1 MWNEK
6 IVYIGRKPV
15 MNYVVAVSNVFSH
28 DSFNEVILKAR
39 GRAISTAV
47 DVAEVT
53 KRILSKNIESDI
65 KIGTEELP
73 REEGGTRNVSFMEIT
88 LTRNTQKEAEK
99 KDLAVSS
106 EVPEKGST
114 VEPDEPSTVEET
126 APEEDPEQADDEA
139 ELEDEENEEEKNE
152 GDGECG

>member
-1 MWNEK
+1 MWNKK

-15 MNYVVAVSNVFSH
+15 MSYVIVVSNILSNYNL
-28 DSFNEVILKAR
+28 NEAILKAR

-53 KRILSKNIESDI
+53 KRILSKDLDCDI

-88 LTRNTQKEAEK
+88 LTRNTQKDAGK
-99 KDLAVSS
+99 KNLAVPS
-106 EVPEKGST
+106 EAPEPAPTEEIG
-114 VEPDEPSTVEET
+114 EQATVEET
-126 APEEDPEQADDEA
+126 TPEEEPEQANEEENA
-139 ELEDEENEEEKNE
+139 DEEVEEEKNE